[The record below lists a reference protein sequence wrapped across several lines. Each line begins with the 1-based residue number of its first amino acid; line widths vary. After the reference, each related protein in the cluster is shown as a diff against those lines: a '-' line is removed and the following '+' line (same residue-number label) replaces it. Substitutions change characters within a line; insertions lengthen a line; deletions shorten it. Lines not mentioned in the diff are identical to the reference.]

1 MQFYSIK
8 NRNEHVTF
16 SEAITKG
23 MGAGGGLYFP
33 KDLPHFDDIDVL
45 LKQDFVT
52 RSVQIISAML
62 GDELSAAVVERCVS
76 EAFNFPIHLNK
87 ITDTIFAL
95 ELFHGPTLAFKDFG
109 ARFMAQMLAEIS
121 KNSANQKPIRIIT
134 ATSGDTGAA
143 VAHAFY
149 GVPNLEVAI
158 LYPYKRISELQEKM
172 FCTMGGNIHTF
183 AVQGD
188 FDACQALV
196 KQCLQDE
203 DLTNRY
209 RLNSANSINISR
221 VLAQSLYYFE
231 AVAQMGKPCDVISV
245 PSGNFG
251 NLTAGLFARQ
261 MGLPV
266 RSFVAATNAN
276 DTVPRYLSTGNWAP
290 NNTVATIS
298 NAMDVSQPNNWP
310 RVEELFM
317 SQKENVQDVV
327 CGVSVTES
335 QTKQAIRELAHD
347 FGYLADPHSAIAFKA
362 LKDTLKPSE
371 NGVFLCTAHPAKFKQ
386 TMEDVLGVNI
396 PLPQQIEAVADKIVL
411 SKVIENDFFAVK
423 KYVLTCFK

>member
-1 MQFYSIK
+1 MQFYNIK
-8 NRNEHVTF
+8 DENEQVTF
-16 SEAITKG
+16 SDAITKG
-23 MGAGGGLYFP
+23 IGTAGGLYFP
-33 KDLPHFDDIDVL
+33 HSLPHFDDMQAL
-45 LKQDFVT
+45 LNKDFVT
-52 RSVQIISAML
+52 RSAHIVSTML
-62 GDELSAAVVERCVS
+62 GDEMPTGVIGRCIKS
-76 EAFNFPIHLNK
+76 AFNFPIQLK
-87 ITDTIFAL
+87 QISDTIFAL

-109 ARFMAQMLAEIS
+109 ARFMAQMLAEIN
-121 KNSANQKPIRIIT
+121 KNSTNQKPIRIIT

-143 VAHAFY
+143 VAHSFY

-158 LYPYKRISELQEKM
+158 LYPYQRISDLQEKM

-183 AVQGD
+183 AVKGD

-196 KQCLQDE
+196 KQCLQDK

-231 AVAQMGKPCDVISV
+231 AVAQMGRECHAISV

-266 RSFVAATNAN
+266 QSFIAATNTN
-276 DTVPRYLSTGNWAP
+276 DTVPRYLESGNWAP
-290 NNTVATIS
+290 NDTIATLS

-310 RVEELFM
+310 RVEEIFARNN
-317 SQKENVQDVV
+317 ENLHDVV
-327 CGVSVTES
+327 RGVSVFEAE
-335 QTKQAIRELAHD
+335 TKHAMRELKD
-347 FGYLADPHSAIAFKA
+347 LGYLADPHSAIAYKA

-371 NGVFLCTAHPAKFKQ
+371 SGVFLCTAHPAKFKQ
-386 TMEDVLGVNI
+386 SVEDIVGIDV
-396 PLPQQIEAVADKIVL
+396 PLPSEIAAVADKPVL
-411 SKVIENDFFAVK
+411 SAVIENDFE
-423 KYVLTCFK
+423 VLKTNLLACL